1 MGTIAIMGVDSVEI
15 LDGWK
20 AVYYSGMVY
29 YEFYDEGVFILR
41 CTRFTRDKILTESGL
56 PLKLIDSE
64 IEGILTDF

>member
-1 MGTIAIMGVDSVEI
+1 VGTIANIRANKVEI

-29 YEFYDEGVFILR
+29 YEFYDEGVFI
-41 CTRFTRDKILTESGL
+41 RDKILIESGL